1 MEFRNGAY
9 TSWSKRDDL
18 ELIIR
23 LARKIKNGE
32 EDPIDHASRIER
44 LAWELIDE
52 LS

>member
-1 MEFRNGAY
+1 MELRNGVY
-9 TSWSKRDDL
+9 SSWTKKDDL

-44 LAWELIDE
+44 LAWELIEE